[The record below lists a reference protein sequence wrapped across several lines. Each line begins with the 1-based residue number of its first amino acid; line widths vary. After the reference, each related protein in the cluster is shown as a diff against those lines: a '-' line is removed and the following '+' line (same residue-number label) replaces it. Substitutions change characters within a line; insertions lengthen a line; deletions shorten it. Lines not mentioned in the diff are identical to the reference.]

1 MTNSYLVGACS
12 ARSAGLAPRQPLVQ
26 FLPNGECRIAADHD
40 RVGLV
45 PMLTALR
52 LSFPEVGYQKVR
64 WFMARVF

>member
-1 MTNSYLVGACS
+1 LGSLSITSSRRPKPVEK
-12 ARSAGLAPRQPLVQ
+12 PLVQ